1 MMIASIRR
9 RAARTALERARTATA
24 TASTPQGTNGC
35 AIASPAIYRTFTT
48 RRTRVVGAATKTVT
62 STSIGALSP
71 WTLRAAAPMATKA
84 PAPTPNKAMRDDFLN
99 ASSAMYLDAL
109 EDQYRAD
116 PKSVPESWAALLR
129 QLGACVV

>member
-1 MMIASIRR
+1 M
-9 RAARTALERARTATA
+9 
-24 TASTPQGTNGC
+24 
-35 AIASPAIYRTFTT
+35 
-48 RRTRVVGAATKTVT
+48 VT
-62 STSIGALSP
+62 STSVGALSP
-71 WTLRAAAPMATKA
+71 WALRAAAPMATKA